1 MECKT
6 FEIKLIS
13 ATNLS
18 DVREKF
24 KMKVYAEVTIA
35 GNAKTRKRTLIDKAG
50 ETNPTWNVTMQY
62 MIGELAVQNEGIEE
76 VITLYC
82 KRKLGDRYIGEVRIP
97 IKQLYEQHAN
107 ANGGSANI
115 LTHQVQSSI
124 GISQGELKF
133 SFGFG
138 ETVTIERPSRRK
150 KMLTAGAVLL
160 LNLTISTV
168 LGQVIE
174 IPLFMDAGRGVDF
187 MIEQMIEKALPV
199 PEFVC

>member
-82 KRKLGDRYIGEVRIP
+82 KRKLGDRFIGEVRTP

-115 LTHQVQSSI
+115 LTRQVQSSI